1 LRLSQRLC
9 VALATLALRQS
20 AAGQSLCAPH
30 AAKLILLRNLRTG
43 SSPLMLSIE
52 FESAKFLPYLPES
65 SQANPGAYGFELA
78 LWLSQALMRAG
89 IVTSYPLGED
99 WGWFIEYLAGEAEF
113 MIGCGS
119 RADAGEGYTGQ
130 PIAWHVFIKQQ
141 LSLRQRLTGGAAP
154 QVVATLAQAIQAA
167 LAAEGITPIVEGAA

>member
-1 LRLSQRLC
+1 
-9 VALATLALRQS
+9 
-20 AAGQSLCAPH
+20 
-30 AAKLILLRNLRTG
+30 
-43 SSPLMLSIE
+43 MLSIE

-89 IVTSYPLGED
+89 IATSYPLGED

-113 MIGCGS
+113 IIGCGS
-119 RADAGEGYTGQ
+119 QADAGEGYTGK
-130 PIAWHVFIKQQ
+130 PIAWHIFIKQQ

-154 QVVATLAQAIQAA
+154 EVVATLAQAIQAA

>member
-154 QVVATLAQAIQAA
+154 QVVATLAQAIQTA
-167 LAAEGITPIVEGAA
+167 LAAEGITPIVEGAT

>member
-1 LRLSQRLC
+1 MRLSQRLC

>member
-1 LRLSQRLC
+1 
-9 VALATLALRQS
+9 
-20 AAGQSLCAPH
+20 
-30 AAKLILLRNLRTG
+30 
-43 SSPLMLSIE
+43 MLSIE

-89 IVTSYPLGED
+89 IATSYPLGED

-130 PIAWHVFIKQQ
+130 PIAWHIFIKQQ
-141 LSLRQRLTGGAAP
+141 LSLRQRLTGVAAP

>member
-1 LRLSQRLC
+1 
-9 VALATLALRQS
+9 
-20 AAGQSLCAPH
+20 
-30 AAKLILLRNLRTG
+30 
-43 SSPLMLSIE
+43 MLSIE

-89 IVTSYPLGED
+89 IATSYPLGED

-119 RADAGEGYTGQ
+119 RADTGEGYTGK
-130 PIAWHVFIKQQ
+130 PIAWHIFIKQQ

-154 QVVATLAQAIQAA
+154 EVVATLSQAIQAA
-167 LAAEGITPIVEGAA
+167 LAAEGIVPIVEQAA

>member
-1 LRLSQRLC
+1 MRLSQRLC

-154 QVVATLAQAIQAA
+154 QVVATLAQAIQTA